1 MKLMDL
7 NTFRL
12 TYLFVVNLVILVVSL
27 KLVVA
32 ASNSKIE
39 SSFFILSL
47 IIFLLS
53 FMPLQVLAEIG
64 SGKIYVSK
72 LFLSLP
78 AYIFIYYD
86 LFLCSFE
93 YLLLANFLRLKTQV
107 LARTPL
113 RKAWTTFPMAFAF
126 QKQMGRPYW

>member
-27 KLVVA
+27 KFVIA
-32 ASNSKIE
+32 ASNSKRE
-39 SSFFILSL
+39 SPFFAFSL
-47 IIFLLS
+47 GIFLLS
-53 FMPLQVLAEIG
+53 FLPLQVLAEIG
-64 SGKIYVSK
+64 SGKINMSK

-86 LFLCSFE
+86 LFLCSLE
-93 YLLLANFLRLKTQV
+93 YLFFSKFFKTQNTSIG
-107 LARTPL
+107 RTPL

-126 QKQMGRPYW
+126 QKQMGRLYW